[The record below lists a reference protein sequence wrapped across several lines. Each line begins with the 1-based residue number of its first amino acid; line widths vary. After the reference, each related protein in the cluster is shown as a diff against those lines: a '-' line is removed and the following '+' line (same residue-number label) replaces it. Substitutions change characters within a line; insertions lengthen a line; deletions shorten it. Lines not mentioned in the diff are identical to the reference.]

1 MLDSAAA
8 VVPPPVLW
16 AHNSSSSVLVVHSP
30 AALVAGRRRHFPWP
44 AAVVVDLRLLRSVV
58 ALGTV
63 VAGNQERHSS
73 WRTGQESGQ
82 TGAKVAEAVEGPSF
96 VVVVGEPQERPFERI
111 VDWTGTA
118 EEDHQSSYAAVVGSC
133 PPVVVVVAVGLI
145 VWDYSHPLIVP
156 EEGRYYCYWSLLW
169 YLSSVVEIVDHSS
182 SLDASPN
189 TSSVAFVVVVA
200 IGDEMEY

>member
-82 TGAKVAEAVEGPSF
+82 IGATVAEAVEGPSF
-96 VVVVGEPQERPFERI
+96 VVGELLERPFERI

-118 EEDHQSSYAAVVGSC
+118 EEDHQSSYAVGSC
-133 PPVVVVVAVGLI
+133 PPVVVVVGLI

-156 EEGRYYCYWSLLW
+156 EEGRYYCYWSLLL

-189 TSSVAFVVVVA
+189 TSSVAFVVVVVA